1 MKTRFTLLGIIAAV
15 VLGICAIISSCTND
29 LNDVITYSG
38 QVVYLKTTT
47 PFPNLAVK
55 VTNGTNIHCQDFTD
69 ESGFFKL
76 KVKVNEIDG
85 SYYLLAGDSTCIPA
99 KVALGGY
106 GQATVDLGVIEVEGP
121 ALPVVVTHKVSS
133 VTADAAICGGEVTSG
148 GRLKVTARGVCYG
161 TEVYPEVSGL
171 HTKDGEGLG
180 EFTSTLKDLEHNT
193 VYYARAYAT
202 NSMGTAY
209 GEQVK
214 FTTEEGVPVVV
225 TDSVIRITANSAR
238 CKGHVESD
246 GGYQVTK
253 RGTCWST
260 YPDPTIDDECIDN
273 GSGLGEFS
281 SNLINLQ
288 KDTKYYVRTFATNST
303 ATVYGEQL
311 TFTTLDGLATVNTN
325 QATTTATSIIVSCEV
340 VGDGGFTVTERGVCY
355 SAINAEPLIEDGKV
369 EYGRGKGSYNVSITE
384 LTAATTY
391 YVRAYAINENGAAYG
406 NVLQVTTKDGKASI
420 TLSSAK
426 SITALTASCDVKV
439 TDAGG
444 ATLQNCGICWS
455 TMPNPTIENNKAN
468 GGSAL
473 NTTYSCNL
481 TDLAPATTY
490 YVRGYAT
497 TDITTSYSAQLTFQ
511 TQSGLPVVKTDS
523 VTANSVS
530 ITGYGNITDDAGY
543 SITARGICY
552 STSNSTP
559 TIADLYTE
567 AGNGTGKFS
576 SVVTNVP
583 LSTTYYVRAYAT
595 NSIGTGY
602 GNVVVIT
609 TGNGLPIVQTT
620 AVTMNGNTL
629 VSGGYISDD
638 GGSPVT
644 ARGVCYGIYPHPDLS
659 STYSHTSDGTGL
671 GYYTSTLSDT
681 NGDIYVR
688 AYATNAN
695 GTSYGNE
702 FTTNVSYLQLPT
714 FIFNEKTYK
723 VAPDPGYYMNWNNAN
738 TYCDGLTLYGYSD
751 WRMPDVDEL
760 YQMYIYKDSMGG
772 FAYVYW
778 SSSLGSNGKYYTVF
792 FKASGTVSAG
802 TIRETDST
810 FSFMS
815 AQYEK

>member
-1 MKTRFTLLGIIAAV
+1 MKTRFTLLGIIATLIV
-15 VLGICAIISSCTND
+15 SICAIFVSCNKE
-29 LNDVITYSG
+29 LNDIINYSG

-55 VTNGTNIHCQDFTD
+55 VTDGTNIHCQGFTD
-69 ESGFFKL
+69 DGGFFTL
-76 KVKVNEIDG
+76 KVRVNEING
-85 SYYLLAGDSTCIPA
+85 NYYLLAGDSTCVPK
-99 KVALGGY
+99 KVGLSGY
-106 GQATVDLGVIEVEGP
+106 GQAGVDLGVIEVEGP
-121 ALPVVVTHKVSS
+121 SLPVVVTHTISS
-133 VTADAAICGGEVTSG
+133 VTADAAVCGGEVTSA

-180 EFTSTLKDLEHNT
+180 EFASSLKDLEHNT
-193 VYYARAYAT
+193 IYYARAYAT

-225 TDSVIRITANSAR
+225 TDSVIRITAHTAR

-260 YPDPTIDDECIDN
+260 YPDPTIDDECTDN

-281 SNLINLQ
+281 SNLTNLQ

-325 QATTTATSIIVSCEV
+325 QATTTATSINVSCEV
-340 VGDGGFTVTERGVCY
+340 VDDGGFAVTERGVCY
-355 SAINAEPLIEDGKV
+355 SAVNAEPLTEDGKV
-369 EYGRGKGSYNVSITE
+369 DYGRGKGSYNVSITE

-391 YVRAYAINENGAAYG
+391 YVRAYAVNENGTAYG
-406 NVLQVTTKDGKASI
+406 KVLPVTTKDGMSTI
-420 TLSSAK
+420 TLGSAK
-426 SITALTASCDVKV
+426 NITALTASCDVKV
-439 TDAGG
+439 ADAGG
-444 ATLQNCGICWS
+444 ATLQSCGVCWS
-455 TMPNPTIENNKAN
+455 TMPNPTIDNSKAN

-473 NTTYSCNL
+473 NTTYSCNM

-497 TDITTSYSAQLTFQ
+497 TDITTSYSAQMSFQ
-511 TQSGLPVVKTDS
+511 TQSGLPVVQTDS
-523 VTANSVS
+523 VTAKSVS
-530 ITGYGNITDDAGY
+530 ITGYGNVTDDAGY
-543 SITARGICY
+543 NITARGICY

-559 TIADLYTE
+559 TIADSYTT
-567 AGNGTGKFS
+567 AGIGVGSFS
-576 SVVTNVP
+576 TQIIDVTV
-583 LSTTYYVRAYAT
+583 STTYYVRAYAT

-602 GNVVVIT
+602 GQVVAVT
-609 TGNGLPIVQTT
+609 TGNGLPVVSTT

-714 FIFNEKTYK
+714 FIYNEMTYK
-723 VAPDPGYYMNWNNAN
+723 VAPDPGYSMTWSNAN
-738 TYCDGLTLYGYSD
+738 IYCEGLSLYGYSD
-751 WRMPDVDEL
+751 WRLPTRDEL
-760 YQMYIYKDSMGG
+760 YQMYVYSSSIGG
-772 FAYVYW
+772 FKADRYW
-778 SSSLGSNGKYYTVF
+778 TSSKNYNDSPYDLNFGNGIFSVTP
-792 FKASGTVSAG
+792 SGIYRVRP
-802 TIRETDST
+802 IRVVTE
-810 FSFMS
+810 
-815 AQYEK
+815 